1 MRKFLGAERD
11 GTLRM
16 AGEAAHHGSCRSG
29 NPTLPATPGRT
40 SIPPMS
46 MPAKKLLEEALAL
59 PADALRRL
67 DEVRSGKVKTIPA
80 QQVAAELDALLRDAG

>member
-1 MRKFLGAERD
+1 
-11 GTLRM
+11 
-16 AGEAAHHGSCRSG
+16 
-29 NPTLPATPGRT
+29 
-40 SIPPMS
+40 MS